1 MQEYVFVLSG
11 GGSDGSEV
19 SYGMCLHAKRIYA
32 YSPSQLA
39 TGGWVGA
46 MDGRPGQAPA
56 NSTTHPCTPQQAGRQ
71 AATNACVVADGAT
84 VSATP

>member
-32 YSPSQLA
+32 YSPTQLA
-39 TGGWVGA
+39 IGGCH
-46 MDGRPGQAPA
+46 GRTDDQGKP
-56 NSTTHPCTPQQAGRQ
+56 
-71 AATNACVVADGAT
+71 
-84 VSATP
+84 